1 MAAEDSQAR
10 ILIVEDEED
19 MRELLLDLLSQGG
32 DGENWVPRAVG
43 RAEEALSVLEREHVD
58 LVVSDLRLA
67 GMSGTDLLDWIKVNK
82 PEVQVIIITA
92 FGTIDNAV
100 ECMRRGA
107 YHYLSKP
114 FNSQAV
120 VMTVKRALE
129 EHRLR
134 LEVAR
139 LRRELTGRYRL
150 GDMIGRSAA
159 MQRVFDLIARI
170 APTERTVLIT
180 GESGSGKDMVARAIH
195 AHSQRSAGTFVTVNC
210 AAIPGTLLESEL
222 FGHIRGAFTDA
233 REGRKGLFQSADGGT
248 IFLDEIA
255 EIPVDLQAKLLHV
268 VENKVVR
275 PVGSNRE
282 EAIDVRILAATNA
295 DIEREV
301 EEGSFRSDLYYR
313 INVVTIEIPPL
324 RGRVEDIP
332 LLANHFLVRACREL
346 GRPELAFSREALRF
360 LVGYYW
366 PGNVRELQNVAY
378 RAAALATGGEVGPGD
393 LPVRITKPV
402 PARVSTGSRL
412 QSLADLER
420 SHILSVLEFTGGN
433 KTEAAAILGIDRKTL
448 YRKLD
453 EYGR

>member
-19 MRELLLDLLSQGG
+19 MRELLLDLLRQGG
-32 DGENWVPRAVG
+32 DGENWAPRAVG
-43 RAEEALSVLEREHVD
+43 QAEEALAILEQEHVD

-67 GMSGTDLLDWIKVNK
+67 GMSGTDLLDWIKLNK

-139 LRRELTGRYRL
+139 LRRELSGRYRL
-150 GDMIGRSAA
+150 GDLIGRSAA

-170 APTERTVLIT
+170 APTDSTVLIT
-180 GESGSGKDMVARAIH
+180 GESGSGKDIVARAIH
-195 AHSQRSAGTFVTVNC
+195 AHSQRSAGAFVTVNC
-210 AAIPGTLLESEL
+210 AAIPATLLESEL
-222 FGHIRGAFTDA
+222 FGHSRGAFTDA
-233 REGRKGLFQSADGGT
+233 REERKGLFQSADGGT
-248 IFLDEIA
+248 VFLDEIA
-255 EIPVDLQAKLLHV
+255 ELPVELQAKLLHV

-275 PVGSNRE
+275 PVGSNKE
-282 EAIDVRILAATNA
+282 ESIDVRILAATNA

-324 RGRVEDIP
+324 RERVEDIP
-332 LLANHFLVRACREL
+332 LLANHFLARACREL
-346 GRPELAFSREALRF
+346 GRPELAFSREALRL

-366 PGNVRELQNVAY
+366 PGNVRELQNVAH
-378 RAAALATGGEVGPGD
+378 RAAALAMGHEVGPGD
-393 LPVRITKPV
+393 LPVKITRQV
-402 PARVSTGSRL
+402 PARLSTGSRP

-420 SHILSVLEFTGGN
+420 AHILSVLEFTGGN